1 MMLFVNGNS
10 GILFLSGLLVK
21 VREIL
26 VLVTGIVREKILI
39 TPK

>member
-10 GILFLSGLLVK
+10 GILFLSGLFIK

-26 VLVTGIVREKILI
+26 VLVTEIIRKYII
-39 TPK
+39 